1 MRIGLGTDSYE
12 LSLPADML
20 ESVLRDADRMAADT
34 TALLEPLYRQRDS
47 LRARLQEEEQII
59 VVPSQDDHLTL
70 GAVDGGS
77 VVDQLYAADRLVVCA
92 LVAEGMHT
100 IRTGEIHH
108 SVWTQVL
115 AHQTDLDRLASA
127 VMMCLELSLLRGIGY
142 QVRIFD
148 GSHQT
153 PVIALNSA
161 LSSANPRVRA
171 MTAQIVDETGAVEA
185 LRLLC
190 HDTEGARIVGL
201 PKADSSTE
209 FRDKYRREYAFDL
222 PPVTDRVLAT
232 EVLERGEMLKPRKP
246 ENWYRLH
253 IFSRSRRRM
262 EQDAEQEPDPK
273 VTEHVHQV
281 AKKLDA
287 AIEPLRHCREAGHG
301 IGITYLKPHSSDTCV
316 KVEYKASAGIGHG
329 TWLASVL
336 SAEVPGPHMQ
346 EPYGQF
352 VADLWAKNV
361 STAAEALAAATLHKM
376 SDQRWQPYL
385 ALGYRTRAAGGHQ

>member
-1 MRIGLGTDSYE
+1 MRIRQGTDSYE

-20 ESVLRDADRMAADT
+20 ESVLRDAGRIAADT
-34 TALLEPLYRQRDS
+34 TALLEPLYRLRDR
-47 LRARLQEEEQII
+47 LRARLLEDGQII
-59 VVPSQDDHLTL
+59 AVPVQAEKPTL

-77 VVDQLYAADRLVVCA
+77 VIDQLYAADRLVVCA
-92 LVAEGMHT
+92 LVAEGMYT
-100 IRTGEIHH
+100 IRTGEIPH

-115 AHQTDLDRLASA
+115 AHQADLDRLASA
-127 VMMCLELSLLRGIGY
+127 VMTCLELSLLRKVGY
-142 QVRIFD
+142 QVRILD
-148 GSHQT
+148 GSHST
-153 PVIALNSA
+153 PVIALNLA

-171 MTAQIVDETGAVEA
+171 MTAEIVAQTEAVEA

-201 PKADSSTE
+201 PKADSSTD
-209 FRDKYRREYAFDL
+209 FRDKYKRDYAFDL

-246 ENWYRLH
+246 ENWQSLH
-253 IFSRSRRRM
+253 ITSRRDTG
-262 EQDAEQEPDPK
+262 EDAEQEPDSR
-273 VTEHVHQV
+273 VARDVRQV
-281 AKKLDA
+281 AEQLND
-287 AIEPLRHCREAGHG
+287 AIEPLRRGREAGHG

-329 TWLASVL
+329 AWLAGVL

-361 STAAEALAAATLHKM
+361 ATAATALAAATLHKM
-376 SDQRWQPYL
+376 SDQRWEPYL

>member
-1 MRIGLGTDSYE
+1 MRTGLATDSYE

-34 TALLEPLYRQRDS
+34 MALLEPLAQQRDR
-47 LRARLQEEEQII
+47 LRAVLRDREQII
-59 VVPSQDDHLTL
+59 TVPAQDQRLAL

-77 VVDQLYAADRLVVCA
+77 VVDQLYAADRIVVCA

-100 IRTGEIHH
+100 IRTGEVHH

-115 AHQTDLDRLASA
+115 SHQGDLDRLASA
-127 VMMCLELSLLRGIGY
+127 VMTCLELSLLSGISY

-171 MTAQIVDETGAVEA
+171 TTARIVEETGAVEA

-190 HDTEGARIVGL
+190 HDADGAQIVGL
-201 PKADSSTE
+201 PKADSSAE
-209 FRDKYRREYAFDL
+209 FCDIYRHDYGFDL
-222 PPVTDRVLAT
+222 PAVTDRVLAT
-232 EVLERGEMLKPRKP
+232 EVLERGEMLRPRKP
-246 ENWYRLH
+246 ESWHRLH
-253 IFSRSRRRM
+253 ILSRRNTTD
-262 EQDAEQEPDPK
+262 DAEQESDPG
-273 VTEHVHQV
+273 VAQHVRKI
-281 AKKLDA
+281 AEKLDA
-287 AIEPLRHCREAGHG
+287 AIEPLRHCRDAGQG
-301 IGITYLKPHSSDTCV
+301 IGVTYLKPHSSDTCV
-316 KVEYKASAGIGHG
+316 KVEFKASAGADHG

-336 SAEVPGPHMQ
+336 SGEVPGPHMQ

-352 VADLWAKNV
+352 VADLWAKNI

-376 SDQRWQPYL
+376 SDQRWRPYL

>member
-1 MRIGLGTDSYE
+1 MRAGLRADSYE

-34 TALLEPLYRQRDS
+34 TALLEPLYRQRDR

-59 VVPSQDDHLTL
+59 TVPLQDHELTL

-108 SVWTQVL
+108 SAWTQVL
-115 AHQTDLDRLASA
+115 AHQADLDRLASA
-127 VMMCLELSLLRGIGY
+127 VMTCMELSLLRGIGY

-171 MTAQIVDETGAVEA
+171 MTAKIVEETGAVDA

-209 FRDKYRREYAFDL
+209 FRDKYKHKYAFDL
-222 PPVTDRVLAT
+222 PSVTDRVLAT

-246 ENWYRLH
+246 ENWQRLH
-253 IFSRSRRRM
+253 IFSRRSTG
-262 EQDAEQEPDPK
+262 EDAEQEPDPR
-273 VTEHVHQV
+273 VTQHVHQI

-316 KVEYKASAGIGHG
+316 KVEYKASAGIDHG
-329 TWLASVL
+329 TWLAGVL

-352 VADLWAKNV
+352 VADLWAKNI
-361 STAAEALAAATLHKM
+361 SIAAEALAAATMHKM

>member
-1 MRIGLGTDSYE
+1 MRTGLTTNSHE

-34 TALLEPLYRQRDS
+34 VALIEPLTRQRDRF
-47 LRARLQEEEQII
+47 RAVLQDQDQII
-59 VVPSQDDHLTL
+59 TVPPQDEPLTL

-100 IRTGEIHH
+100 IRTGELHH

-115 AHQTDLDRLASA
+115 AHQGDLDRLASA
-127 VMMCLELSLLRGIGY
+127 VMTCHELSLLRGISY

-171 MTAQIVDETGAVEA
+171 LTAHIVEETGAVEA

-209 FRDKYRREYAFDL
+209 FCDKYRRDYGFDL
-222 PPVTDRVLAT
+222 PPITDRVLAT

-246 ENWYRLH
+246 ENWHRLH
-253 IFSRSRRRM
+253 IFSRRNTD
-262 EQDAEQEPDPK
+262 EDAEQESDPQ
-273 VTEHVHQV
+273 VTRRVHQI
-281 AKKLDA
+281 AEKLDA
-287 AIEPLRHCREAGHG
+287 VIDPLRHCREAGHG
-301 IGITYLKPHSSDTCV
+301 IGVTYLKPHSSDTCV
-316 KVEYKASAGIGHG
+316 KVEYKASAGVDHG
-329 TWLASVL
+329 IWLASVL

-352 VADLWAKNV
+352 VADLWAKNI

-376 SDQRWQPYL
+376 SDQSWQPYL
-385 ALGYRTRAAGGHQ
+385 TLGYRTRTAGGHQ

>member
-1 MRIGLGTDSYE
+1 MRIRQGADSYE

-34 TALLEPLYRQRDS
+34 TALLEPLYRLRDR
-47 LRARLQEEEQII
+47 LRARLLEEEQII
-59 VVPSQDDHLTL
+59 TVPAQDEQLAL

-77 VVDQLYAADRLVVCA
+77 VIDQLYAADRLVVCA
-92 LVAEGMHT
+92 LVAEGMYT

-115 AHQTDLDRLASA
+115 AHQPDLDRLASA
-127 VMMCLELSLLRGIGY
+127 VMTCLELNLLRRIGY
-142 QVRIFD
+142 RVRIFD

-171 MTAQIVDETGAVEA
+171 ITAQIVEETEAVDA

-201 PKADSSTE
+201 PKADSSTD
-209 FRDKYRREYAFDL
+209 FRDKYKRDYSFDL

-246 ENWYRLH
+246 ENWHRLH
-253 IFSRSRRRM
+253 VFSRRGTGD
-262 EQDAEQEPDPK
+262 DAEQETDPR
-273 VTEHVHQV
+273 VTRHVQQT
-281 AKKLDA
+281 AERLDD
-287 AIEPLRHCREAGHG
+287 AIEPLRHCRETGHG
-301 IGITYLKPHSSDTCV
+301 IGITYLKPHSSNTCV
-316 KVEYKASAGIGHG
+316 KVEYKASAGIEHG
-329 TWLASVL
+329 TWLAGVL
-336 SAEVPGPHMQ
+336 SAEVPGPHVQ

-352 VADLWAKNV
+352 IADLWAKNI
-361 STAAEALAAATLHKM
+361 STAAEALAAAILHKM
-376 SDQRWQPYL
+376 SGERWQPYL
-385 ALGYRTRAAGGHQ
+385 SLGYRTRAAGGHQ

>member
-1 MRIGLGTDSYE
+1 M
-12 LSLPADML
+12 
-20 ESVLRDADRMAADT
+20 
-34 TALLEPLYRQRDS
+34 
-47 LRARLQEEEQII
+47 
-59 VVPSQDDHLTL
+59 
-70 GAVDGGS
+70 
-77 VVDQLYAADRLVVCA
+77 VCA

-127 VMMCLELSLLRGIGY
+127 VMTCLELSLLRGIGY

-171 MTAQIVDETGAVEA
+171 MTAQIVEETGAVDA

-209 FRDKYRREYAFDL
+209 FRDKYKREYAFDL

-232 EVLERGEMLKPRKP
+232 EVLERGRYSSRASQRTGIGCTSSHGATPARTPSRNPTP
-246 ENWYRLH
+246 ELPSTS
-253 IFSRSRRRM
+253 IKSRR
-262 EQDAEQEPDPK
+262 
-273 VTEHVHQV
+273 
-281 AKKLDA
+281 
-287 AIEPLRHCREAGHG
+287 
-301 IGITYLKPHSSDTCV
+301 S
-316 KVEYKASAGIGHG
+316 
-329 TWLASVL
+329 
-336 SAEVPGPHMQ
+336 
-346 EPYGQF
+346 
-352 VADLWAKNV
+352 
-361 STAAEALAAATLHKM
+361 
-376 SDQRWQPYL
+376 
-385 ALGYRTRAAGGHQ
+385 

>member
-1 MRIGLGTDSYE
+1 MRAELGTDSYE

-20 ESVLRDADRMAADT
+20 ESVLRDANRMAADT
-34 TALLEPLYRQRDS
+34 TALLEPLYQQRDL
-47 LRARLQEEEQII
+47 LRARLLAEDQI
-59 VVPSQDDHLTL
+59 VTVPREDGQLTL

-100 IRTGEIHH
+100 TRTGEIHH

-115 AHQTDLDRLASA
+115 AHQIDLDRLASA
-127 VMMCLELSLLRGIGY
+127 VMTCLELSLLQGIGY
-142 QVRIFD
+142 QVKIFD

-161 LSSANPRVRA
+161 LSSANPRVRSMA
-171 MTAQIVDETGAVEA
+171 AQIVEDTGAVKA
-185 LRLLC
+185 LGLLC

-209 FRDKYRREYAFDL
+209 FRDKYQREYAFDL

-232 EVLERGEMLKPRKP
+232 EVLERGEMLRPRKP
-246 ENWYRLH
+246 ENWQRLH
-253 IFSRSRRRM
+253 IFSRHRTG
-262 EQDAEQEPDPK
+262 EDAEQESDPR
-273 VTEHVHQV
+273 VTQHVIQV
-281 AKKLDA
+281 ADELDA

-329 TWLASVL
+329 TWLAGVL

-352 VADLWAKNV
+352 VADLWAKNI

-376 SDQRWQPYL
+376 SGQRWQPYL

>member
-1 MRIGLGTDSYE
+1 MRAGLGTDSYE

-20 ESVLRDADRMAADT
+20 ESVLRDAGRMAADT
-34 TALLEPLYRQRDS
+34 TALLEPLYRQRDR
-47 LRARLQEEEQII
+47 LRARLQAEKQII
-59 VVPSQDDHLTL
+59 TVPPHDDQLTL

-127 VMMCLELSLLRGIGY
+127 VMTCLELSLLRGIGY

-171 MTAQIVDETGAVEA
+171 MTAQIVEETGAVGA

-190 HDTEGARIVGL
+190 HDAEGARIVAL

-209 FRDKYRREYAFDL
+209 FRDKYKREYAFDL

-246 ENWYRLH
+246 ENWRRLH
-253 IFSRSRRRM
+253 IFSRHRTG
-262 EQDAEQEPDPK
+262 EDAEQEPDPR
-273 VTEHVHQV
+273 VTEHVRQV
-281 AKKLDA
+281 AEKLDA
-287 AIEPLRHCREAGHG
+287 AIEPLRHCGEEGRGV
-301 IGITYLKPHSSDTCV
+301 GITYLKPHSTDTCI

-329 TWLASVL
+329 TWLAGVL

-346 EPYGQF
+346 EPYAQF
-352 VADLWAKNV
+352 VADLWAKNI

-385 ALGYRTRAAGGHQ
+385 ALGYRTRVAGGHQ